1 MPCARANQPQYGSIC
16 IRANE
21 TKEPTGSGMVPAM
34 TTSNLPQEVRDA
46 KVHAATPLPS
56 TAMRWVNVKDAL
68 PEATP
73 LPAPSF
79 FPVVLV
85 HAPHF
90 PHQHTGQ
97 YIYPTRTWK
106 FVGSDENVSKA
117 ITHWG
122 YITNPEKVSR
132 PPQEV
137 RVAKVP
143 AAPPLPTAKT
153 SIITRISNII
163 REWFS
168 LRFCKKCGKSLG
180 SNADNCERCRESEI
194 DRQTFSF

>member
-1 MPCARANQPQYGSIC
+1 MPSTLSRPPDTVEFHFGPATQ
-16 IRANE
+16 
-21 TKEPTGSGMVPAM
+21 EPMGSGMVPAM
-34 TTSNLPQEVRDA
+34 TTSKLPQEVRDA

-117 ITHWG
+117 ITHWA
-122 YITNPEKVSR
+122 YITNPACA
-132 PPQEV
+132 
-137 RVAKVP
+137 AKVHI
-143 AAPPLPTAKT
+143 APPPPTTKT
-153 SIITRISNII
+153 SKILA
-163 REWFS
+163 EALS
-168 LRFCKKCGKSLG
+168 LLHLFFRRRCPSCGKKTG
-180 SNADNCERCRESEI
+180 SNPDHCQACREFDA
-194 DRQTFSF
+194 DRQTYSF